1 MLHGRPH
8 WGAKKMKKVFV
19 LLIASLILFSS
30 CVCIVSREFPIE
42 PVNVVVRNFNI
53 TETVIVRLDIN
64 LINIS
69 YEKKLSKKEYGI
81 FDSFLVNNEIDDEML
96 IQPQKVDLEKN
107 RLEWHRF
114 WGGEAITLFNLNN
127 SKLED
132 RVVLLLKINNH
143 LYFID
148 SNYIGKKILFRLNE
162 DRTFTKLDV
171 NQYENLFSVNYD
183 KDEKH
188 NFEVT
193 IKLTEN

>member
-1 MLHGRPH
+1 
-8 WGAKKMKKVFV
+8 MKKVFV

-30 CVCIVSREFPIE
+30 CVSIGSREFPIE
-42 PVNVVVRNFNI
+42 PVNVVVKNFDI
-53 TETVIVRLDIN
+53 AETVIVRLDIN
-64 LINIS
+64 LISIS

-81 FDSFLVNNEIDDEML
+81 FDSFLVSNEIDDEML
-96 IQPQKVDLEKN
+96 IQPQKVDLGKN
-107 RLEWHRF
+107 QLEWHRF
-114 WGGEAITLFNLNN
+114 WVGESINLFNLNN

-132 RVVLLLKINNH
+132 RVVLLLRINNH

-148 SNYIGKKILFRLNE
+148 SNYIGKKTLFRLNE

>member
-1 MLHGRPH
+1 M
-8 WGAKKMKKVFV
+8 WTAQCAAKKMKKVFV

-30 CVCIVSREFPIE
+30 CVSIGSRKFPIE
-42 PVNVVVRNFNI
+42 PVNVVVKNFDI
-53 TETVIVRLDIN
+53 AETVIVRLDIN
-64 LINIS
+64 LISIS

-81 FDSFLVNNEIDDEML
+81 FDSFLVSNEIDDEML
-96 IQPQKVDLEKN
+96 IQPQKVDLGKN
-107 RLEWHRF
+107 QLEWHRF
-114 WGGEAITLFNLNN
+114 WVGESINLFNLNN

-148 SNYIGKKILFRLNE
+148 SNYIGKKTLFRLNE